1 MKVVL
6 KYDPENYDDLEK
18 ARTILDSQKNKVIV
32 EELYT
37 KLIRP
42 YHKHGF
48 SCKRVNK
55 ILEELGEDG
64 QYLMDYFGKLVTEL
78 VEGE

>member
-1 MKVVL
+1 MKVTL
-6 KYDPENYDDLEK
+6 KYDPENYDDLDK
-18 ARTILDSQKNKVIV
+18 VRTILDSTKNKVIV
-32 EELYT
+32 DQIYD

-42 YHKHGF
+42 SRKHGY

-55 ILEELGEDG
+55 ILEDLGEDG
-64 QYLMDYFGKLVTEL
+64 EYLMDYFGKLVTEL